1 MPTGDHQSYPPLLP
15 TQNVLTNNE
24 ILISPLQIERL
35 DSQLEANILEEGT
48 KNQGYSYCYPDVYIE
63 KLYSNKVQA
72 KLAGSKEKL
81 PVMEEREAS
90 TIQHDEN
97 AITQGEVVV
106 EACVINEA
114 QVEVPAENLVEE
126 PVEVETA
133 AEFEEQVMIPNVTN
147 TENISIS
154 VTFPVEVICEGVVTS
169 QDETLMKTNLD
180 ESQHE
185 NATNVPTVTQS
196 HEMDVTEN
204 LSNTLEDTNE
214 NLYENLIDA
223 QAKLAG
229 SKEKLPVMEESFYA
243 LSVEDFEELD
253 QANFQEGFQRSIV
266 NFHYF
271 PGEASTIQHDENT
284 MTQGEGPLNANER
297 EIQILNEACVTNEA
311 QVEVPAD
318 NLVEELVEVE
328 TAAEVEEQVMIPN
341 DETLVETNLDE
352 SQHGNATNVPTV
364 TQSHEMDVTE
374 NLSNTLEDTNENLFE
389 NLIDAQ
395 GEESSHLAL
404 GTFIPVDSNVGRGK
418 GKGIFRFLGFASK
431 DPRPK
436 FGAIQYFSDDRIAP
450 YTMED
455 VPAIM
460 RKHAE

>member
-15 TQNVLTNNE
+15 TQNVFTNNE

-35 DSQLEANILEEGT
+35 DSQLEANILEEG
-48 KNQGYSYCYPDVYIE
+48 
-63 KLYSNKVQA
+63 
-72 KLAGSKEKL
+72 
-81 PVMEEREAS
+81 REAS

-97 AITQGEVVV
+97 SITQGEV

-126 PVEVETA
+126 LVEVETA
-133 AEFEEQVMIPNVTN
+133 AEVEEQVRIPNVTN

-180 ESQHE
+180 ESQHG

-196 HEMDVTEN
+196 HEMNVTEN

-223 QAKLAG
+223 Q
-229 SKEKLPVMEESFYA
+229 
-243 LSVEDFEELD
+243 
-253 QANFQEGFQRSIV
+253 
-266 NFHYF
+266 
-271 PGEASTIQHDENT
+271 
-284 MTQGEGPLNANER
+284 
-297 EIQILNEACVTNEA
+297 
-311 QVEVPAD
+311 
-318 NLVEELVEVE
+318 
-328 TAAEVEEQVMIPN
+328 
-341 DETLVETNLDE
+341 
-352 SQHGNATNVPTV
+352 
-364 TQSHEMDVTE
+364 
-374 NLSNTLEDTNENLFE
+374 
-389 NLIDAQ
+389 

-404 GTFIPVDSNVGRGK
+404 GTFIPVESNVGRGK

-460 RKHAE
+460 RKYAEGDQILWIAKKNQELKKGKSPTNSNMNMLKEIEQYASHKGEYLSDGRSFEECFRWFVLGVLPGNNVTEAYSYYITGQVYDEYFVYKYVEDFKKLREHINKMLEKRSMEKSRT